1 MPSQRHDHDVSNTS
15 PVPVPVNDSTSPSV
29 PDAAT
34 THRTWWIAGGA
45 VVLALVGI
53 QMLVTQPLA
62 RQLAGVQQNLIRVE
76 QDMTDLVG
84 ARDAI
89 WETSDLL
96 AGIQDQSDR
105 LDATRTAIETIQDF
119 REQVENAAAGLDE
132 TRGVLVQLSALQNR
146 IVDESA
152 GHRAAMTALN
162 RLVQL
167 RDVAVT
173 GVERTDRAVAEVT
186 RLQGVADDL
195 DQAHDQIEQLVEL
208 RDAIL
213 HGGEDTDEARA
224 TLDQLVLLQDS
235 LNTHAS
241 DVAVADKN
249 LSTLLALGE
258 SLRTRSDDIA
268 SAVESVEVLADLQR
282 DIHEHVR
289 SLSGMRRELM
299 EVVLLQSTVARVV
312 RILGPLS
319 ELADLR
325 RLSATEIRAAARS
338 ISRQRANNQQAQR
351 VIRRPEIESP
361 RTGSSDRSIPTTGRA
376 GLFDGHHPLGLDRV
390 VPSPSEAR
398 APHTDK
404 SSR

>member
-15 PVPVPVNDSTSPSV
+15 PVPVNDSTSPSV
-29 PDAAT
+29 PDAGT

>member
-1 MPSQRHDHDVSNTS
+1 MPSQRHDHDVSNI
-15 PVPVPVNDSTSPSV
+15 PPVPVNDPDLTTHSV
-29 PDAAT
+29 PVAG
-34 THRTWWIAGGA
+34 THRAWWIAGGA

-62 RQLAGVQQNLIRVE
+62 RQLSGVQQNLIRVE

-84 ARDAI
+84 GRDAI

-96 AGIQDQSDR
+96 AGIQNQSDQ
-105 LDATRTAIETIQDF
+105 LDSTRTAIETIRNF

-132 TRGVLVQLSALQNR
+132 TRGVLVQISALQDR

-152 GHRAAMTALN
+152 DHQAAMTALN
-162 RLVQL
+162 QLVQL

-173 GVERTDRAVAEVT
+173 GVERTDRAVTEVT

-195 DQAHDQIEQLVEL
+195 DRTHDKIEQLVEL

-268 SAVESVEVLADLQR
+268 SAVESFEVLADLQR
-282 DIHEHVR
+282 DLHEHVR

-319 ELADLR
+319 ELANLR
-325 RLSATEIRAAARS
+325 RLNASEVRAAARS
-338 ISRQRANNQQAQR
+338 ISRQRANPQQAQR
-351 VIRRPEIESP
+351 VIRRPGIESP
-361 RTGSSDRSIPTTGRA
+361 RTGGLDRSIPTTGRS
-376 GLFDGHHPLGLDRV
+376 GLFDEHHSLGLDRV
-390 VPSPSEAR
+390 VPSPAEAK
-398 APHTDK
+398 APHADN

>member
-1 MPSQRHDHDVSNTS
+1 MPSQQHDHDVSNPS
-15 PVPVPVNDSTSPSV
+15 PVPANDPDSTTPSV
-29 PDAAT
+29 PAAR

-62 RQLAGVQQNLIRVE
+62 RQLAGVRRNLIRVE
-76 QDMTDLVG
+76 KDMADLVG

-105 LDATRTAIETIQDF
+105 LDATRTSIETIRDF

-132 TRGVLVQLSALQNR
+132 TRGVVVQLSALQDR
-146 IVDESA
+146 IVDASA
-152 GHRAAMTALN
+152 DHQAAMTALN

-173 GVERTDRAVAEVT
+173 GVERTDRAVTEVT

-195 DQAHDQIEQLVEL
+195 DQAHDKVEQLVEL

-213 HGGEDTDEARA
+213 RGGQDTDEARA

-258 SLRTRSDDIA
+258 SLRTRSNDIA

-282 DIHEHVR
+282 DIHEHVQ

-325 RLSATEIRAAARS
+325 RLSASEIRSAARS
-338 ISRQRANNQQAQR
+338 ISRQRANQQAQR
-351 VIRRPEIESP
+351 VIGRPANASP
-361 RTGSSDRSIPTTGRA
+361 RTVGSDRSIPTTGQA

-390 VPSPSEAR
+390 VPSPAEAR
-398 APHTDK
+398 ALHTHE

>member
-1 MPSQRHDHDVSNTS
+1 MPIQQHDHDVSNTS
-15 PVPVPVNDSTSPSV
+15 PVPANDPDSNMPSV
-29 PDAAT
+29 PAAR

-53 QMLVTQPLA
+53 QMLVPQPLA
-62 RQLAGVQQNLIRVE
+62 RQLAGVRRNLIRVE
-76 QDMTDLVG
+76 KDMADLVG

-105 LDATRTAIETIQDF
+105 LDATRTSIETIRDF

-132 TRGVLVQLSALQNR
+132 TRGVVVQLSALQDR

-152 GHRAAMTALN
+152 DHQAAMTALN

-173 GVERTDRAVAEVT
+173 GVERTDRAVTEVT

-195 DQAHDQIEQLVEL
+195 DQAHDKIEQLVEL

-213 HGGEDTDEARA
+213 RGGQDTDEARA

-258 SLRTRSDDIA
+258 SLRTRSNDIA

-282 DIHEHVR
+282 DIHEHVQ

-325 RLSATEIRAAARS
+325 RLSASEIRTAARS
-338 ISRQRANNQQAQR
+338 ISRQRAANNQQAQR
-351 VIRRPEIESP
+351 VIGQPTNASP
-361 RTGSSDRSIPTTGRA
+361 RAGGSERSIPTTGQA

-390 VPSPSEAR
+390 VPSPTEAR
-398 APHTDK
+398 ALHTHE

>member
-1 MPSQRHDHDVSNTS
+1 MGQSCWP
-15 PVPVPVNDSTSPSV
+15 
-29 PDAAT
+29 
-34 THRTWWIAGGA
+34 WWESKCWCPK
-45 VVLALVGI
+45 
-53 QMLVTQPLA
+53 PLA
-62 RQLAGVQQNLIRVE
+62 RQLAGVRRNLIRVE
-76 QDMTDLVG
+76 KDMADLVG

-105 LDATRTAIETIQDF
+105 LDATEPRSRQTRGF
-119 REQVENAAAGLDE
+119 REQVENAQPDS
-132 TRGVLVQLSALQNR
+132 TRHVVCGAVVRLQDR

-152 GHRAAMTALN
+152 DHQAAMTALN

-173 GVERTDRAVAEVT
+173 GVERKRPCRDPGDPA
-186 RLQGVADDL
+186 QGFADDL
-195 DQAHDQIEQLVEL
+195 DQAHGKIEQLVDP

-213 HGGEDTDEARA
+213 RGGQDTDEARA

-241 DVAVADKN
+241 DVAVAKKN

-258 SLRTRSDDIA
+258 SLRTRSNDIA
-268 SAVESVEVLADLQR
+268 SAVESVEVLADLKR
-282 DIHEHVR
+282 DIHEHVQ

-325 RLSATEIRAAARS
+325 RLSPRESPGLRHGRS
-338 ISRQRANNQQAQR
+338 PGSEHPNNQQAQR
-351 VIRRPEIESP
+351 VIGQPTNASP
-361 RTGSSDRSIPTTGRA
+361 RQAVRTAAFRPPARRASLTVTTHSAWTVSSPHRPRRGLSHPRVESIKGDSRQPAGRSERLQA
-376 GLFDGHHPLGLDRV
+376 
-390 VPSPSEAR
+390 A
-398 APHTDK
+398 
-404 SSR
+404 